1 MHVIDEHASAPFPSF
16 PTNAGL
22 IFNTLRL
29 TLQDGELKVSHRQ
42 MPCVVVRCQAEALSV
57 GVVEAKTVSVLNS
70 VRRARPCGL

>member
-22 IFNTLRL
+22 RFNTLRL
-29 TLQDGELKVSHRQ
+29 TLQDCELKVSHRQ